1 MAALLSNEVNNTDK
15 ITVFVAEC
23 HRMGIEIL
31 PPNLNKSLLRFTPEK
46 LESGELAV
54 RYGLAAIKN
63 VGEAAMATAIKERAE
78 NGPYL
83 SLEDFSSRLDSKV
96 INKRILE
103 NLVKAG
109 ALDWTGENRA
119 SMFSRLEQVV
129 ASASSA
135 QRDKASGQSSLFDA
149 MDFAPPAATKDS
161 PVSNALEE
169 WSKDDR
175 LAHEKELLGFYVTG
189 HPLDKFRGV
198 LDSDKYNRIG
208 LIDEIE
214 LHNPKER
221 YPIAGMIRSI
231 ESRSTKAGKAFGILT
246 IEDFTGSCE
255 VMLWSESFIPARDSG
270 ILVPGNIIKL
280 KIAIQLDDRTGGR
293 RLTGSNIDELKT
305 KKASAAKGPL
315 ELLLWTHRHTAKDLE
330 EIHYHVTGHPGT
342 TPLILHFQNS
352 AGKRLSLQTSE
363 TYSVKRS
370 PELHQALDR
379 FMEE

>member
-1 MAALLSNEVNNTDK
+1 
-15 ITVFVAEC
+15 
-23 HRMGIEIL
+23 MGLEIL
-31 PPNLNKSLLRFTPEK
+31 PPDLNQSLLRFAPEIS
-46 LESGELAV
+46 SGKAAI

-63 VGEAAMATAIKERAE
+63 VGEAAMATAIREREA
-78 NGPYL
+78 NGPYK

-109 ALDWTGENRA
+109 AVDWTGENRA
-119 SMFSRLEQVV
+119 SMFARLEQVV

-149 MDFAPPAATKDS
+149 MDFAPPAPANNAAVT
-161 PVSNALEE
+161 NALEE

-198 LDSDKYNRIG
+198 LDSEKYNRIG

-214 LHNPKER
+214 LEDPRAR

-231 ESRSTKAGKAFGILT
+231 ESRMTKAGKAFGILT

-255 VMLWSESFIPARDSG
+255 IMLWSESYIPARDTG
-270 ILVPGNIIKL
+270 ILQPGHIIRL
-280 KIAIQLDDRTGGR
+280 KVAIQLDDRTGGR
-293 RLTGSNIDELKT
+293 RLTGSDIAELKP
-305 KKASAAKGPL
+305 KKASNGKGPL
-315 ELLLWTHRHTAKDLE
+315 ELLLWTHRHTAKDLQ
-330 EIHYHVTGHPGT
+330 EIHYHITGHPGT
-342 TPLILHFQNS
+342 TPVILHFQNS
-352 AGKRLSLQTSE
+352 AGKRLSLQPSE
-363 TYSVKRS
+363 TYHVKRS